1 MTEATLATPPQ
12 SAAPVPGGSR
22 RWLLFALSTVVLWGV
37 WGALAGLSAKHG
49 FPETLTYCVW
59 ALTMIPPAVFVLYRE
74 RWHLD
79 LNAKAIFYGLA
90 IGLLGAGGQMVL
102 FHAVTIGP
110 AYLIFP
116 VVSLSPLVTIVM
128 SFLFLSERTTKLGMF
143 GVALALVALPMF
155 DYDPG
160 APMTGYGVGWFLLA
174 VIVMACWGVQA
185 YFMKL
190 ANASMSAE
198 SIFFYMMVSGL
209 VLIPVAVMMTDFSHP
224 VNWGWD
230 GPWMAA
236 AIQLLNAVGALLLV
250 YAFRYGKAIVVAPLS
265 NAGGPLVTA
274 VLSLALEG
282 AVPGPL
288 KIVGLLLALI
298 ASVLL
303 ALAP

>member
-1 MTEATLATPPQ
+1 MTDTASSPSLS
-12 SAAPVPGGSR
+12 SAPGGR
-22 RWLLFALSTVVLWGV
+22 RWLLFALATVALWGV
-37 WGALAGLSAKHG
+37 WGAFAGISAKRG

-79 LNAKAIFYGLA
+79 VSPKAIFYGLA

-102 FHAVTIGP
+102 FRAVTIGP

-128 SFLFLSERTTKLGMF
+128 SFLFLGERTNKLGVI
-143 GVALALVALPMF
+143 GVVLALLALPMF
-155 DYDPG
+155 DYNPG
-160 APMTGYGVGWFLLA
+160 AAVTGFGVGWFLLA

-209 VLIPVAVMMTDFSHP
+209 MLIPVAALMTDFSQP

-230 GPWMAA
+230 GPWLAA
-236 AIQLLNAVGALLLV
+236 GIQMLNAVGALFLV

-288 KIVGLLLALI
+288 KVAGLFLALI

>member
-1 MTEATLATPPQ
+1 MTETALATETQ
-12 SAAPVPGGSR
+12 SGTPSGGR
-22 RWLLFALSTVVLWGV
+22 RWLLFALATVVLWGV
-37 WGALAGLSAKHG
+37 WGALAGISAKRG

-59 ALTMIPPAVFVLYRE
+59 ALTMIPPAVLVLYRE

-79 LNAKAIFYGLA
+79 ISTKAILYGLA

-102 FHAVTIGP
+102 FRAVTIGP

-128 SFLFLSERTTKLGMF
+128 SFLFLGERTTKIGVF
-143 GVALALVALPMF
+143 GVALALVALPLF
-155 DYDPG
+155 DYNPG
-160 APMTGYGVGWFLLA
+160 GAVTGFGVGWFFLA

-198 SIFFYMMVSGL
+198 SIFFYMMLSGL
-209 VLIPVAVMMTDFSHP
+209 MLIPVAVVMTDFSHP

-230 GPWMAA
+230 GPWLAA
-236 AIQLLNAVGALLLV
+236 AIQMLNAIGALFLV

-274 VLSLALEG
+274 TLSLALEG

-288 KIVGLLLALI
+288 KIVGLALALV